1 MFANMSRRW
10 SAVAGAGVAIVIVA
24 AGQLVAAAPAH
35 ASAAQQVISGL
46 GTMKDDFDDEAT
58 LSRYGPY
65 RHSNAV
71 ALWQRIL
78 QTEHLYSGAID
89 CDFGPATEAATIAYQ
104 KKYGLSSK
112 DGIVG
117 PQTWGR
123 ADDYVDDGGPDGSYP
138 GNEVVLY
145 QPPNL
150 LTGWVAD
157 RAVNSGYYS
166 VRLPDGVWV
175 TAWDNQASPLC

>member
-1 MFANMSRRW
+1 VFANMSRRW
-10 SAVAGAGVAIVIVA
+10 SALAVAGVAVA
-24 AGQLVAAAPAH
+24 AVAVGQLAAAAPAH
-35 ASAAQQVISGL
+35 ASAAQQVISGS
-46 GTMKDDFDDEAT
+46 GSFKDDFGDEAT
-58 LSRYGPY
+58 LSRYGQY

-89 CDFGPATEAATIAYQ
+89 CDFGPATEAATKAYQ
-104 KKYGLSSK
+104 SKYKLGV
-112 DGIVG
+112 DGVVG
-117 PQTWGR
+117 PQTWSW
-123 ADDYVDDGGPDGSYP
+123 ADNYLDDGGPDSSYP
-138 GNEVVLY
+138 GNEMVLY
-145 QPPNL
+145 QAPNL

-157 RAVNSGYYS
+157 RATGNGYYS